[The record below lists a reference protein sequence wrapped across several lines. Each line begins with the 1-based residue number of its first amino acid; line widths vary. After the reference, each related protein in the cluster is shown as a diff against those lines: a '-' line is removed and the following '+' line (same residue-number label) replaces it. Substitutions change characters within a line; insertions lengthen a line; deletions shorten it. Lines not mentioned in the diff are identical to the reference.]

1 MSEAVNW
8 QNKKVL
14 VTGAAGFIGSHLTE
28 SLVELGARVRAFI
41 RYNSRNDKGHL
52 ETFSPAIKSA
62 LEIYVGDLKDPNAV
76 LNAVRGADVVFH
88 LGALIAIPYSYVN
101 PMDFVQTNVVGTA
114 NVLNACLENG
124 VERLVQTSSSEVYGA
139 LHYAPI
145 DEKHPIEGKSPYA
158 ASKIGADQLALSYH
172 RSFGLRVTL
181 IRPFNTYGPRQSLRA
196 IIPTVI
202 TQALNGDCIRLGSLH
217 PTRDFNFVAD
227 TVKGLQ
233 KAVSVEE
240 AIGETINLGTGRETS
255 ILQLCEI
262 IRQLVGR
269 EIPIVRDEVRVRPAA
284 SEVER
289 LICENLKARKMLEW
303 QPRFTLEEGLKKTIE
318 WVELSAGQSKAVEY
332 VI

>member
-1 MSEAVNW
+1 MNW

-28 SLVELGARVRAFI
+28 RLVESGARVRAFI
-41 RYNSRNDKGHL
+41 RYNSRNDKGYL
-52 ETFSPAIKSA
+52 DAFSPAVKSA
-62 LEIYVGDLKDPNAV
+62 LEIYVGDLKDPSAV
-76 LNAVRGADVVFH
+76 RNAVRGVDIVFH

-101 PMDFVQTNVVGTA
+101 PMDFVQTNIVGTA
-114 NVLNACLENG
+114 NVLNACLENEI
-124 VERLVQTSSSEVYGA
+124 ERMVHTSSSEVYGA
-139 LHYAPI
+139 LQYAPI

-158 ASKIGADQLALSYH
+158 ASKVGADQLALSYQ
-172 RSFGLRVTL
+172 RSFGLRVTV

-202 TQALNGDCIRLGSLH
+202 TQALGSDRIRLGSLH
-217 PTRDFNFVAD
+217 PTRDFNYVAD

-233 KAVSVEE
+233 TAVSLEHT
-240 AIGETINLGTGRETS
+240 IGETINLGTGRETS

-262 IRQLVGR
+262 VRQLVGR
-269 EIPIVRDEVRVRPAA
+269 EIPIVRDEVRVRPAT

-289 LICENLKARKMLEW
+289 LICDNLKARQMLEW
-303 QPRFTLEEGLKKTIE
+303 QPRISLEEGLKKTIE
-318 WVELSAGQSKAVEY
+318 WIRRNAGHRKTLEY